1 MHRIEAKIMRAH
13 QKFSDLE
20 GFFFSTHLD
29 STTPLTTF
37 LHGCIVK
44 VFGTPRG
51 EYDIVQGVI
60 V

>member
-1 MHRIEAKIMRAH
+1 MHRIEVKIMHAH
-13 QKFSDLE
+13 QKFPDL

-29 STTPLTTF
+29 STTPLTAF
-37 LHGCIVK
+37 LHGHIVK